1 MAPDAAAL
9 ESLDSLVRT
18 ACALLKQLQDVL
30 GEIRNNP
37 QAAASSPPATS
48 SSASPSPL
56 DALALAR
63 DSATLIRAHAT
74 KVSLLLINEP
84 FTPSA
89 VSSVLREL
97 VAGPVPGLVA
107 SVQACDPDGYTLVF
121 RNELAWRCQR
131 VLAELADL
139 VQRIPRDGKVLR
151 KEREGFGAAGKGS
164 IASTGVLWA
173 ACDKVGSLADGGVGG
188 FFVDKMNEWKD
199 TLNDIMEEM
208 KEWGDEEPDE
218 DEDEDDD
225 EDEDEDD
232 DDEDEDGVSDLADQ
246 VASTHIS
253 TQTML
258 DDLMSAHRSIP
269 ATDPDRIRPRLES
282 SLRRLRLVILLY
294 QAITKRRIKKLP
306 PLSPKITTTNNN
318 DDNSNDKVNGSSSSN
333 KVNKEAKVPR
343 RLDDLSAL
351 LQKLP
356 DRFGDLACA
365 FYELRPT
372 EIDDAMDRCFLDAF
386 AVSELL
392 AEGWDGQ
399 RDEFSDWTV
408 KFQREIKKA

>member
-9 ESLDSLVRT
+9 ESLESLVQT

-30 GEIRNNP
+30 ASIRNNP
-37 QAAASSPPATS
+37 STLPSTTPSSSTS
-48 SSASPSPL
+48 SSSVSTSPL

-74 KVSLLLINEP
+74 KVSLLIINEP
-84 FTPSA
+84 FTPTA

-97 VAGPVPGLVA
+97 VSGPIPGLVA
-107 SVQACDPDGYTLVF
+107 SVQACDPNGYTLVF

-139 VQRIPRDGKVLR
+139 LQRIPNDGKVLK
-151 KEREGFGAAGKGS
+151 KEKEGFGGGGGGGKGS

-173 ACDKVGSLADGGVGG
+173 ACDKVVGLANGGVGG
-188 FFVDKMNEWKD
+188 FFVDKMGEWKD
-199 TLNDIMEEM
+199 TLSDIMEEM
-208 KEWGDEEPDE
+208 KEWGDEEPD
-218 DEDEDDD
+218 DDD
-225 EDEDEDD
+225 DD
-232 DDEDEDGVSDLADQ
+232 DDEEEEDDEDDGVSDLADQ

-258 DDLMSAHRSIP
+258 DNLMNSHRTIP

-294 QAITKRRIKKLP
+294 QAITKRRMKKLP
-306 PLSPKITTTNNN
+306 PFPPPPPPPQVLDTTTTDKDKDNNSA
-318 DDNSNDKVNGSSSSN
+318 DES
-333 KVNKEAKVPR
+333 AKVPR
-343 RLDDLSAL
+343 RLDELSAL

-365 FYELRPT
+365 FYELRPR
-372 EIDDAMDRCFLDAF
+372 EIDEAMDQCFLDAF

-392 AEGWDGQ
+392 GEAWDGK
-399 RDEFSDWTV
+399 RDEFTEWTD
-408 KFQREIKKA
+408 KFQTEIKKA

>member
-1 MAPDAAAL
+1 MAPEAAAL
-9 ESLDSLVRT
+9 ESLKSLVQT

-30 GEIRNNP
+30 ASIRNNNNNP
-37 QAAASSPPATS
+37 QAPYSSSTTPTATS
-48 SSASPSPL
+48 SSSVSTPPL

-89 VSSVLREL
+89 ISSVLREL
-97 VAGPVPGLVA
+97 IAGPIPGLVA
-107 SVQACDPDGYTLVF
+107 SVQACDPNGYTLVF

-131 VLAELADL
+131 VLAELAEL
-139 VQRIPRDGKVLR
+139 LQRIPKDGKVLK
-151 KEREGFGAAGKGS
+151 KEKEGFGGGGGAAGGGGGGSGKGS

-173 ACDKVGSLADGGVGG
+173 ACDKVVGLANGGVGA
-188 FFVDKMNEWKD
+188 FFVDKMGEWKD
-199 TLNDIMEEM
+199 TLSDIMEEM

-218 DEDEDDD
+218 DDDD
-225 EDEDEDD
+225 DDD
-232 DDEDEDGVSDLADQ
+232 DDEEEDDGGVSDLADQ
-246 VASTHIS
+246 VSSTHIS

-258 DDLMSAHRSIP
+258 DNLMNSHRTIP

-294 QAITKRRIKKLP
+294 QAITKRRMKKLP
-306 PLSPKITTTNNN
+306 PFPSSPQSTNN
-318 DDNSNDKVNGSSSSN
+318 DNIAESD
-333 KVNKEAKVPR
+333 KVPR
-343 RLDDLSAL
+343 RLDELSAL

-365 FYELRPT
+365 FYELRPR
-372 EIDDAMDRCFLDAF
+372 EIDEAMDQCFLDAF

-392 AEGWDGQ
+392 AEAWDGKS
-399 RDEFSDWTV
+399 DEFTEWTD
-408 KFQREIKKA
+408 KFRTEIKKA

>member
-9 ESLDSLVRT
+9 ESLESLVQT

-30 GEIRNNP
+30 GQIRNSP
-37 QAAASSPPATS
+37 DAGPSSSSTPATS
-48 SSASPSPL
+48 SSSSSASTSPL

-97 VAGPVPGLVA
+97 VAGPIPGLVA
-107 SVQACDPDGYTLVF
+107 SVQACDPSGYTLVF

-131 VLAELADL
+131 VLAELAEL
-139 VQRIPRDGKVLR
+139 LQRIPKDGKVLK
-151 KEREGFGAAGKGS
+151 KEKEGFGGGKGS

-173 ACDKVGSLADGGVGG
+173 ACDKVCALANGGVGG
-188 FFVDKMNEWKD
+188 FFVDKMGEWKD
-199 TLNDIMEEM
+199 TLSDIMEEM

-218 DEDEDDD
+218 DEDDD
-225 EDEDEDD
+225 EEDEDD
-232 DDEDEDGVSDLADQ
+232 DGVSDLADQ
-246 VASTHIS
+246 VGSTHIS
-253 TQTML
+253 TQNIL
-258 DDLMSAHRSIP
+258 DDLMNSHRSIP
-269 ATDPDRIRPRLES
+269 AADPDRIRPRLES

-294 QAITKRRIKKLP
+294 QAITKRRMKKLP
-306 PLSPKITTTNNN
+306 PFPPQQTTTSSSKN
-318 DDNSNDKVNGSSSSN
+318 DDV
-333 KVNKEAKVPR
+333 AKVPR
-343 RLDDLSAL
+343 RLDELAAL

-365 FYELRPT
+365 FYDLRPS
-372 EIDDAMDRCFLDAF
+372 EIDEAMDQCFLDAF

-392 AEGWDGQ
+392 GEAWDGQ
-399 RDEFSDWTV
+399 RDEFTEWTD

>member
-9 ESLDSLVRT
+9 ESLESLVQT

-30 GEIRNNP
+30 SSIRNNP
-37 QAAASSPPATS
+37 DAPPSSTTAEPS
-48 SSASPSPL
+48 SSTAPL

-74 KVSLLLINEP
+74 KVSLLIINEP

-97 VAGPVPGLVA
+97 VSGPIPGLVA
-107 SVQACDPDGYTLVF
+107 SVQACDPSGYTLVF

-139 VQRIPRDGKVLR
+139 LQRIPKDGKVLK
-151 KEREGFGAAGKGS
+151 KEKEGFGGAAGGKGS

-173 ACDKVGSLADGGVGG
+173 ACDKVVALANGGVGG
-188 FFVDKMNEWKD
+188 FFADKMGEWKD
-199 TLNDIMEEM
+199 TLSDIMEEM

-218 DEDEDDD
+218 DDDDEDDD
-225 EDEDEDD
+225 EEED
-232 DDEDEDGVSDLADQ
+232 VNDLADQ

-253 TQTML
+253 TQTIL
-258 DDLMSAHRSIP
+258 DDLMNSHRSIP
-269 ATDPDRIRPRLES
+269 AADPDRIRPRLES

-294 QAITKRRIKKLP
+294 QAITKRRMKKLP
-306 PLSPKITTTNNN
+306 PFPPPSQTTSNNN
-318 DDNSNDKVNGSSSSN
+318 NNNNNNNGSIAA
-333 KVNKEAKVPR
+333 EGAKVPR
-343 RLDDLSAL
+343 RLDELSAL

-365 FYELRPT
+365 FYDLRPR
-372 EIDDAMDRCFLDAF
+372 EIDEAMDQCFLDAF

-392 AEGWDGQ
+392 GEGWDGQ
-399 RDEFSDWTV
+399 RDEFTEWTE
-408 KFQREIKKA
+408 KFQKEIKKA

>member
-9 ESLDSLVRT
+9 ESLESLVQT

-30 GEIRNNP
+30 SSIRNNP
-37 QAAASSPPATS
+37 DAPPSSTTAEPS
-48 SSASPSPL
+48 SSTAPL

-74 KVSLLLINEP
+74 KVSLLIINEP

-89 VSSVLREL
+89 ISSVLREL
-97 VAGPVPGLVA
+97 VAGPIPGLVA
-107 SVQACDPDGYTLVF
+107 SVQACDPNGYTLVF

-139 VQRIPRDGKVLR
+139 VRRIPTDGKVLK
-151 KEREGFGAAGKGS
+151 KEKEGFGGGGAAGGKGS

-173 ACDKVGSLADGGVGG
+173 ACDKVVGLANGGVGG
-188 FFVDKMNEWKD
+188 FFVDKMGEWKD
-199 TLNDIMEEM
+199 TLSDIMEEM
-208 KEWGDEEPDE
+208 KEWGDEEPD
-218 DEDEDDD
+218 DD
-225 EDEDEDD
+225 DEDD
-232 DDEDEDGVSDLADQ
+232 DDDDEEDADDYGVSDLADQ
-246 VASTHIS
+246 IGSTHIS
-253 TQTML
+253 TQNIL
-258 DDLMSAHRSIP
+258 DDLMSSHRTIP
-269 ATDPDRIRPRLES
+269 AADPDRIRPRLES

-294 QAITKRRIKKLP
+294 QAITKRRMKKLP
-306 PLSPKITTTNNN
+306 PFPPPPKQITATATTTNNN
-318 DDNSNDKVNGSSSSN
+318 KDVAAAEG
-333 KVNKEAKVPR
+333 EKVPR
-343 RLDDLSAL
+343 RLDELASL

-365 FYELRPT
+365 FYELRPR
-372 EIDDAMDRCFLDAF
+372 EIDEAMDQCFLDAF

-392 AEGWDGQ
+392 GEGWDGR
-399 RDEFSDWTV
+399 RDEFTEWTD